1 MYYTNSEVQEAR
13 DLNKVYR
20 EKLDGN
26 PNDDAY
32 LAEAERML
40 TEVNGLREE
49 LTKLKNVT
57 LHEKDVRI
65 NDQKAA
71 NKKLKNENRNLSKEV
86 EKLKA
91 SKAKLRESIKRN
103 QAEAAQSKIPDGHAS
118 PEHTTDD
125 ETTSEMSH
133 DMEVTPRQLVGR
145 SVRSEIGSSTG
156 SRDHS
161 PTKSTF
167 GGSTRSEFDANE
179 GAEEARPDDITITW
193 TSKDVIG
200 QEVEAQTGTVVEPGA
215 GDQTATGSKED
226 VIDHGM
232 GPQDGLFE
240 VGDVWNAGRLP
251 ATQGRKDI
259 INKKMRAQDGVGEIG
274 DMWDAVHLPAT
285 QGSEDTIDDGMG
297 GQDGVGEVADE
308 WEVGH
313 LPATQGSEDIVYN
326 RMGGKD
332 GLSEVGDKHEIGHS
346 TTVHISDDAI
356 GQATKAHSGA
366 YEIVEKLG
374 KAEFWTG
381 KKIARVVV
389 SAGLAVMFFA
399 LCYFWWT
406 QGNAAKQERS
416 IWTNANMIGG
426 PFHPYTKTQVQRK
439 ALYVIGMMTD
449 DARARAGYFS
459 PGKTIQFYQTM
470 TNFVSGPS
478 RRPR

>member
-13 DLNKVYR
+13 DLNKMYR

-40 TEVNGLREE
+40 TEANGLREE

-65 NDQKAA
+65 NDQKAE

-91 SKAKLRESIKRN
+91 SKAKLLESVKRN
-103 QAEAAQSKIPDGHAS
+103 QAEAAQSKIPDGHVTS
-118 PEHTTDD
+118 EHTTDD

-133 DMEVTPRQLVGR
+133 DVEVTPRQLVGR
-145 SVRSEIGSSTG
+145 SVRSEIGSSIG
-156 SRDHS
+156 SGDHS

-179 GAEEARPDDITITW
+179 GAKEARPDDITITW

-200 QEVEAQTGTVVEPGA
+200 QEVEAQTGAVVEPGA
-215 GDQTATGSKED
+215 GDQTATGSNED
-226 VIDHGM
+226 VIDNDM
-232 GPQDGLFE
+232 GPQNGLFE
-240 VGDVWNAGRLP
+240 VGDVWDAGRLP
-251 ATQGRKDI
+251 GMQGSKDI
-259 INKKMRAQDGVGEIG
+259 IYKKMRAQDGVGEIG
-274 DMWDAVHLPAT
+274 NV
-285 QGSEDTIDDGMG
+285 
-297 GQDGVGEVADE
+297 

-313 LPATQGSEDIVYN
+313 FPATQGSEDIIHN
-326 RMGGKD
+326 GMRGKD
-332 GLSEVGDKHEIGHS
+332 GLSEVGHKQEIGHS
-346 TTVHISDDAI
+346 TTIHTSDDAI
-356 GQATKAHSGA
+356 GHATKAQSGA
-366 YEIVEKLG
+366 YDIVEKLG

-381 KKIARVVV
+381 KKIAGVVV

-406 QGNAAKQERS
+406 QGNAARQERS
-416 IWTNANMIGG
+416 IWTNANMIGD

-459 PGKTIQFYQTM
+459 PMKTIQLYQTM

-478 RRPR
+478 GRPR

>member
-13 DLNKVYR
+13 DLNKIYR

-26 PNDDAY
+26 PNEDAY
-32 LAEAERML
+32 LAEAERMS
-40 TEVNGLREE
+40 TEANGLREE
-49 LTKLKNVT
+49 LTKLRNVT

-65 NDQKAA
+65 NDQKTE

-91 SKAKLRESIKRN
+91 SKAKLLESVKRN
-103 QAEAAQSKIPDGHAS
+103 QAEAAQSKIPDRHVT

-145 SVRSEIGSSTG
+145 SVRSEIGSSIG
-156 SRDHS
+156 SKDHS

-167 GGSTRSEFDANE
+167 GGSTRSGFDTNE

-200 QEVEAQTGTVVEPGA
+200 QEVEAQTGAVVEPGA
-215 GDQTATGSKED
+215 GDQTATGSNEG
-226 VIDHGM
+226 VIDNRM
-232 GPQDGLFE
+232 GPKNGLFE
-240 VGDVWNAGRLP
+240 VGDVWDAGRLP
-251 ATQGRKDI
+251 GTQGSKDI
-259 INKKMRAQDGVGEIG
+259 TNKKMRAQDGVGEIG
-274 DMWDAVHLPAT
+274 NV
-285 QGSEDTIDDGMG
+285 
-297 GQDGVGEVADE
+297 

-313 LPATQGSEDIVYN
+313 LPATQGSEEIIHN
-326 RMGGKD
+326 GMGGKD
-332 GLSEVGDKHEIGHS
+332 ALSEVGHKQEIGHS
-346 TTVHISDDAI
+346 TTIHTSDDAI
-356 GQATKAHSGA
+356 GQATKAQSGA
-366 YEIVEKLG
+366 YDIVEKLG

-381 KKIARVVV
+381 KKIAGVVV

-406 QGNAAKQERS
+406 QGNAARQERS
-416 IWTNANMIGG
+416 IWTNANMIGDH
-426 PFHPYTKTQVQRK
+426 FHPYTKTQVQRK
-439 ALYVIGMMTD
+439 ALHVIRMMTD

-459 PGKTIQFYQTM
+459 PVKTIQLYQTM

-478 RRPR
+478 GRPR